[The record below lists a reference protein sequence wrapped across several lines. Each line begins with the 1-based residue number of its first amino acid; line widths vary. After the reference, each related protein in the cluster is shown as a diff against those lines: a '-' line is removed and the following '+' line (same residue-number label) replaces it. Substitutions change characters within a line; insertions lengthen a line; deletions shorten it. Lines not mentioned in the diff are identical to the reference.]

1 MLKYIKEVIY
11 MNELVLKI
19 LDYIDNNLY
28 KKITMDELSRVFFFN
43 KDYIMRIF
51 KKELG
56 MTIIDY
62 INRKRIYNSLEELK
76 TTDDMML
83 KVALKHGY
91 VSQEYFSE
99 IFSKYMG
106 VNPLTYRKFTKI
118 NNTIDYDDIIKIRK
132 NLVELKYQLDK
143 IEKYRNNI
151 EQENT
156 KVLSRF

>member
-1 MLKYIKEVIY
+1 

>member
-1 MLKYIKEVIY
+1 

-28 KKITMDELSRVFFFN
+28 KKISMDELSKVFFFN
-43 KDYIMRIF
+43 KDYIMRTF
-51 KKELG
+51 KRELG

-62 INRKRIYNSLEELK
+62 INKKRIFNSLGALK
-76 TTDDMML
+76 NTDDMML
-83 KVALKHGY
+83 KIALKHGY

-106 VNPLTYRKFTKI
+106 VSPLTYRKFTKI
-118 NNTIDYDDIIKIRK
+118 NNTIDYDDITLIRK

-143 IEKYRNNI
+143 VNKYRNNI
-151 EQENT
+151 ENENI
-156 KVLSRF
+156 KVLSKF

>member
-1 MLKYIKEVIY
+1 

-28 KKITMDELSRVFFFN
+28 KKISMDELSKVFFFN
-43 KDYIMRIF
+43 KDYIMRTF
-51 KKELG
+51 KRELG

-62 INRKRIYNSLEELK
+62 INKKRIFNSLEALK
-76 TTDDMML
+76 NTDDMML
-83 KVALKHGY
+83 KIALKHGY

-106 VNPLTYRKFTKI
+106 VSPLTYRKFTKV
-118 NNTIDYDDIIKIRK
+118 NNTIDYDDITLIRK

-143 IEKYRNNI
+143 VNKYRNNI
-151 EQENT
+151 ENENI
-156 KVLSRF
+156 KVLSKF

>member
-1 MLKYIKEVIY
+1 

-106 VNPLTYRKFTKI
+106 VNPLTYRKFTKV
-118 NNTIDYDDIIKIRK
+118 NTTISYEDISLIRK

>member
-43 KDYIMRIF
+43 KDYIMRTF
-51 KKELG
+51 KKELR

-106 VNPLTYRKFTKI
+106 VNPLTYRKFRQ
-118 NNTIDYDDIIKIRK
+118 DISWGKTGGRSFCLANARQKLRPPVFITLLHILTVQR
-132 NLVELKYQLDK
+132 
-143 IEKYRNNI
+143 
-151 EQENT
+151 QE
-156 KVLSRF
+156 F

>member
-1 MLKYIKEVIY
+1 MS
-11 MNELVLKI
+11 N
-19 LDYIDNNLY
+19 
-28 KKITMDELSRVFFFN
+28 
-43 KDYIMRIF
+43 
-51 KKELG
+51 
-56 MTIIDY
+56 

-106 VNPLTYRKFTKI
+106 VNPLTYRKFTKV
-118 NNTIDYDDIIKIRK
+118 NTTISYEDISLIRK

>member
-1 MLKYIKEVIY
+1 

-28 KKITMDELSRVFFFN
+28 KKISMDELSKVFFFN
-43 KDYIMRIF
+43 KDYIMRTF
-51 KKELG
+51 KRELG

-62 INRKRIYNSLEELK
+62 INKKRIFNSLRALK
-76 TTDDMML
+76 NTDDMML
-83 KVALKHGY
+83 KIALKHGY

-106 VNPLTYRKFTKI
+106 VSPLTYRKFTKV
-118 NNTIDYDDIIKIRK
+118 NNTIDYDDITLIRK

-143 IEKYRNNI
+143 VNKYRNNI
-151 EQENT
+151 ENENI
-156 KVLSRF
+156 KVLSKF

>member
-1 MLKYIKEVIY
+1 

-28 KKITMDELSRVFFFN
+28 KKISMDELSKVFFFN
-43 KDYIMRIF
+43 KDYIMRTF
-51 KKELG
+51 KRELG

-62 INRKRIYNSLEELK
+62 INKKRIFNSLGALK
-76 TTDDMML
+76 NTDDMML
-83 KVALKHGY
+83 KIALKHGY

-106 VNPLTYRKFTKI
+106 VSPLTYRKFTKI
-118 NNTIDYDDIIKIRK
+118 NNTIDYADITLIRK

-143 IEKYRNNI
+143 VNKYRNNI
-151 EQENT
+151 ENENI
-156 KVLSRF
+156 KVLSKF

>member
-43 KDYIMRIF
+43 KDYIMRTF
-51 KKELG
+51 KKELR

-106 VNPLTYRKFTKI
+106 VNPLTYRKFTKV
-118 NNTIDYDDIIKIRK
+118 NTTISYEDISLIRK

>member
-1 MLKYIKEVIY
+1 

-28 KKITMDELSRVFFFN
+28 KKISMDELSKVFFFN
-43 KDYIMRIF
+43 KDYIMRTF
-51 KKELG
+51 KRELG

-62 INRKRIYNSLEELK
+62 INKKRIFNSLGALK
-76 TTDDMML
+76 NTDDMML
-83 KVALKHGY
+83 KIALKHGY

-106 VNPLTYRKFTKI
+106 VSPLTYSKFTKI
-118 NNTIDYDDIIKIRK
+118 NNTIDYDDITLIRK

-143 IEKYRNNI
+143 VNKYRNNI
-151 EQENT
+151 ENENI
-156 KVLSRF
+156 KVLSKF

>member
-1 MLKYIKEVIY
+1 

-28 KKITMDELSRVFFFN
+28 KKISMDELSKVFFFN
-43 KDYIMRIF
+43 KDYIMRTF
-51 KKELG
+51 KRELG

-62 INRKRIYNSLEELK
+62 INKKRIFNSLGALK
-76 TTDDMML
+76 NTDDMML
-83 KVALKHGY
+83 KIALKHGY

-118 NNTIDYDDIIKIRK
+118 NNTIDYDDITLIRK

-143 IEKYRNNI
+143 VNKYRNNI
-151 EQENT
+151 ENENI
-156 KVLSRF
+156 KVLSKF

>member
-1 MLKYIKEVIY
+1 

-28 KKITMDELSRVFFFN
+28 KKISMDELSKVFFFN
-43 KDYIMRIF
+43 KDYIMRTF
-51 KKELG
+51 KRELG

-62 INRKRIYNSLEELK
+62 INKKRIFNSLEALK
-76 TTDDMML
+76 NTDDMML
-83 KVALKHGY
+83 KIALKHGY

-106 VNPLTYRKFTKI
+106 VSPLIYRKFTKI
-118 NNTIDYDDIIKIRK
+118 NNTIDYDDITLIRK

-143 IEKYRNNI
+143 VNKYRNNI
-151 EQENT
+151 ENENI
-156 KVLSRF
+156 KVLSKF

>member
-1 MLKYIKEVIY
+1 

-28 KKITMDELSRVFFFN
+28 KKISMDELSKVFFFN
-43 KDYIMRIF
+43 KDYIMRTF
-51 KKELG
+51 KRELG

-62 INRKRIYNSLEELK
+62 INKKRIFNSLGALK
-76 TTDDMML
+76 NTDDMML
-83 KVALKHGY
+83 KIALKHGY

-106 VNPLTYRKFTKI
+106 VSPLTYRKFTKV
-118 NNTIDYDDIIKIRK
+118 NNTIDYDDITLIRK

-143 IEKYRNNI
+143 VNKYRNNI
-151 EQENT
+151 ENENI
-156 KVLSRF
+156 KVLSKF

>member
-1 MLKYIKEVIY
+1 

-28 KKITMDELSRVFFFN
+28 KKISMDELSKVFFFN
-43 KDYIMRIF
+43 KDYIMRTF
-51 KKELG
+51 KRELG

-62 INRKRIYNSLEELK
+62 INKKRIFNSLGALK
-76 TTDDMML
+76 NTDDMML
-83 KVALKHGY
+83 KIALKHGY

-106 VNPLTYRKFTKI
+106 VNPLTYRKFTKV
-118 NNTIDYDDIIKIRK
+118 NNTIDYDDITLIRK

-143 IEKYRNNI
+143 VNKYRNNI
-151 EQENT
+151 ENENI
-156 KVLSRF
+156 KVLSKF

>member
-1 MLKYIKEVIY
+1 

-28 KKITMDELSRVFFFN
+28 KKISMDELSKVFFFN
-43 KDYIMRIF
+43 KDYIMRTF
-51 KKELG
+51 KRELG

-62 INRKRIYNSLEELK
+62 INKKRIFNSLGALK
-76 TTDDMML
+76 NTDDMML
-83 KVALKHGY
+83 KIDLKHGY

-106 VNPLTYRKFTKI
+106 VSPLTYRKFTKV
-118 NNTIDYDDIIKIRK
+118 NNTIDYDDITLIRK

-143 IEKYRNNI
+143 VNKYRNNI
-151 EQENT
+151 ENENI
-156 KVLSRF
+156 KVLSKF